1 MPIEV
6 KNISH
11 IYMENTP
18 YEKKALNN
26 VSLTINEGEFVAI
39 AGHTGSGKST
49 LMQHFNGLLNPT
61 RGEVFIDGIDIN
73 KKKDKK
79 TLHARRSVGMV
90 FQYPEQQLFEE
101 SIFADIAFGPRNFGC
116 SEDEV
121 KQRVKEAMDFVE
133 LDYEEYKDKSP
144 FLLSGGQMRRVAIAG
159 IIALKPKYL
168 VLDEPTA
175 GLDPRLKQN
184 LLQKVK
190 KLHQKEKMTIIM
202 VSHNMDDIALLAD
215 KVAIMR
221 QGKLMIYGE
230 PREVFTHKDVIEQ
243 AGLLEPEVMQLLR
256 KIKEYGLDVDINAL
270 NKQEVLPIMDDFLNE
285 MAYDFNTANA
295 VTALYSHIK
304 NINKDLRNAS
314 EDVLLL
320 QKDLATFDAM
330 LYVLGLKVDVKPLT
344 EEEKELVN
352 KWNLARKNKD
362 FDTADTLRQE
372 IVNRGIV
379 L

>member
-61 RGEVFIDGIDIN
+61 KGEVFIDGIDIN

-79 TLHARRSVGMV
+79 TLNARRSVGMV

-190 KLHQKEKMTIIM
+190 RLHQKEKMTIIM

-230 PREVFTHKDVIEQ
+230 PREVFTHKDAIEQ

-270 NKQEVLPIMDDFLNE
+270 NKQEALN
-285 MAYDFNTANA
+285 NIL
-295 VTALYSHIK
+295 VAL
-304 NINKDLRNAS
+304 
-314 EDVLLL
+314 
-320 QKDLATFDAM
+320 
-330 LYVLGLKVDVKPLT
+330 
-344 EEEKELVN
+344 
-352 KWNLARKNKD
+352 RK
-362 FDTADTLRQE
+362 
-372 IVNRGIV
+372 RGIKC
-379 L
+379 

>member
-1 MPIEV
+1 
-6 KNISH
+6 
-11 IYMENTP
+11 MENTP

-79 TLHARRSVGMV
+79 TLNARRSVGMV

-190 KLHQKEKMTIIM
+190 RLHQKEKMTIIM

-230 PREVFTHKDVIEQ
+230 PRKVFTHKDVIEQ

-270 NKQEVLPIMDDFLNE
+270 NKQEALN
-285 MAYDFNTANA
+285 NIL
-295 VTALYSHIK
+295 VAL
-304 NINKDLRNAS
+304 
-314 EDVLLL
+314 
-320 QKDLATFDAM
+320 
-330 LYVLGLKVDVKPLT
+330 
-344 EEEKELVN
+344 
-352 KWNLARKNKD
+352 RK
-362 FDTADTLRQE
+362 
-372 IVNRGIV
+372 RGIKC
-379 L
+379 

>member
-61 RGEVFIDGIDIN
+61 KGEVFIDGIDIN

-79 TLHARRSVGMV
+79 TLNARRSVGMV

-230 PREVFTHKDVIEQ
+230 HVK
-243 AGLLEPEVMQLLR
+243 
-256 KIKEYGLDVDINAL
+256 
-270 NKQEVLPIMDDFLNE
+270 FL
-285 MAYDFNTANA
+285 
-295 VTALYSHIK
+295 HIK
-304 NINKDLRNAS
+304 
-314 EDVLLL
+314 
-320 QKDLATFDAM
+320 M
-330 LYVLGLKVDVKPLT
+330 
-344 EEEKELVN
+344 
-352 KWNLARKNKD
+352 
-362 FDTADTLRQE
+362 
-372 IVNRGIV
+372 
-379 L
+379 

>member
-49 LMQHFNGLLNPT
+49 LMQHFNGLSNPT

-79 TLHARRSVGMV
+79 TLNARRSVGMV

-190 KLHQKEKMTIIM
+190 RLHQKSKII
-202 VSHNMDDIALLAD
+202 
-215 KVAIMR
+215 
-221 QGKLMIYGE
+221 
-230 PREVFTHKDVIEQ
+230 
-243 AGLLEPEVMQLLR
+243 
-256 KIKEYGLDVDINAL
+256 LD
-270 NKQEVLPIMDDFLNE
+270 
-285 MAYDFNTANA
+285 
-295 VTALYSHIK
+295 
-304 NINKDLRNAS
+304 
-314 EDVLLL
+314 
-320 QKDLATFDAM
+320 
-330 LYVLGLKVDVKPLT
+330 
-344 EEEKELVN
+344 
-352 KWNLARKNKD
+352 
-362 FDTADTLRQE
+362 
-372 IVNRGIV
+372 
-379 L
+379 

>member
-1 MPIEV
+1 M
-6 KNISH
+6 
-11 IYMENTP
+11 
-18 YEKKALNN
+18 
-26 VSLTINEGEFVAI
+26 LTINNVTVEYPDGTKAINNLSLNVKSGEKLALI
-39 AGHTGSGKST
+39 GANGAGKST
-49 LMQHFNGLLNPT
+49 LMLAIEGILDST
-61 RGEVFIDGIDIN
+61 GEIKIDDLVVDSKNIV
-73 KKKDKK
+73 KV
-79 TLHARRSVGMV
+79 RQQVGML
-90 FQYPEQQLFEE
+90 FQNPDDQLFMAT
-101 SIFADIAFGPRNFGC
+101 IYDDIAFGPRNFGC

-121 KQRVKEAMDFVE
+121 KQRVKDAMDFVE

-270 NKQEVLPIMDDFLNE
+270 NKQEALN
-285 MAYDFNTANA
+285 NIL
-295 VTALYSHIK
+295 VAL
-304 NINKDLRNAS
+304 
-314 EDVLLL
+314 
-320 QKDLATFDAM
+320 
-330 LYVLGLKVDVKPLT
+330 
-344 EEEKELVN
+344 
-352 KWNLARKNKD
+352 RK
-362 FDTADTLRQE
+362 
-372 IVNRGIV
+372 RGIKC
-379 L
+379 

>member
-79 TLHARRSVGMV
+79 TLNARRSVGMV

-190 KLHQKEKMTIIM
+190 RLHQKEKMTIIM

-230 PREVFTHKDVIEQ
+230 PRKVFTHKDVIEQ

-270 NKQEVLPIMDDFLNE
+270 NKQEALN
-285 MAYDFNTANA
+285 NIL
-295 VTALYSHIK
+295 VAL
-304 NINKDLRNAS
+304 
-314 EDVLLL
+314 
-320 QKDLATFDAM
+320 
-330 LYVLGLKVDVKPLT
+330 
-344 EEEKELVN
+344 
-352 KWNLARKNKD
+352 RK
-362 FDTADTLRQE
+362 
-372 IVNRGIV
+372 RGIKC
-379 L
+379 

>member
-1 MPIEV
+1 
-6 KNISH
+6 
-11 IYMENTP
+11 MENTP

-79 TLHARRSVGMV
+79 TLNARRSVGMV

-133 LDYEEYKDKSP
+133 LNYEEYKDKSP

-190 KLHQKEKMTIIM
+190 RLHQKEKITIIM

-215 KVAIMR
+215 KIAIMNK
-221 QGKLMIYGE
+221 GELMIYGE
-230 PREVFTHKDVIEQ
+230 PREVFKHKDVIEQ

-270 NKQEVLPIMDDFLNE
+270 NKQEAL
-285 MAYDFNTANA
+285 ANIL
-295 VTALYSHIK
+295 VAL
-304 NINKDLRNAS
+304 
-314 EDVLLL
+314 
-320 QKDLATFDAM
+320 
-330 LYVLGLKVDVKPLT
+330 
-344 EEEKELVN
+344 
-352 KWNLARKNKD
+352 RK
-362 FDTADTLRQE
+362 
-372 IVNRGIV
+372 RGIKC
-379 L
+379 

>member
-61 RGEVFIDGIDIN
+61 KGEVFIDGIDIN

-79 TLHARRSVGMV
+79 TLNARRSVGMV

-121 KQRVKEAMDFVE
+121 KQRVKDAMDFVE

-230 PREVFTHKDVIEQ
+230 PREVFAHKDVIEQ

-270 NKQEVLPIMDDFLNE
+270 NKQEALN
-285 MAYDFNTANA
+285 NIL
-295 VTALYSHIK
+295 VAL
-304 NINKDLRNAS
+304 
-314 EDVLLL
+314 
-320 QKDLATFDAM
+320 
-330 LYVLGLKVDVKPLT
+330 
-344 EEEKELVN
+344 
-352 KWNLARKNKD
+352 RK
-362 FDTADTLRQE
+362 
-372 IVNRGIV
+372 RGIKC
-379 L
+379 

>member
-1 MPIEV
+1 
-6 KNISH
+6 
-11 IYMENTP
+11 MENTP

-190 KLHQKEKMTIIM
+190 RLHQKEHVTIIM
-202 VSHNMDDIALLAD
+202 VSHNMDDIALLAN
-215 KVAIMR
+215 KVAVMN
-221 QGKLMIYGE
+221 QGKLMMYDE
-230 PREVFTHKDVIEQ
+230 PRKVFAHRDIIEQ

-256 KIKEYGLDVDINAL
+256 KIKEYGLDIEVSAL
-270 NKQEVLPIMDDFLNE
+270 NKQEALN
-285 MAYDFNTANA
+285 NIL
-295 VTALYSHIK
+295 VAL
-304 NINKDLRNAS
+304 
-314 EDVLLL
+314 
-320 QKDLATFDAM
+320 
-330 LYVLGLKVDVKPLT
+330 
-344 EEEKELVN
+344 
-352 KWNLARKNKD
+352 RK
-362 FDTADTLRQE
+362 
-372 IVNRGIV
+372 RGIKC
-379 L
+379 

>member
-26 VSLTINEGEFVAI
+26 ISLTINEGEFVAI

-79 TLHARRSVGMV
+79 TLNARRSVGMV

-230 PREVFTHKDVIEQ
+230 PREVFTYKDVIEQ

-270 NKQEVLPIMDDFLNE
+270 NKQEALN
-285 MAYDFNTANA
+285 NIL
-295 VTALYSHIK
+295 VAL
-304 NINKDLRNAS
+304 
-314 EDVLLL
+314 
-320 QKDLATFDAM
+320 
-330 LYVLGLKVDVKPLT
+330 
-344 EEEKELVN
+344 
-352 KWNLARKNKD
+352 RK
-362 FDTADTLRQE
+362 
-372 IVNRGIV
+372 RGIKC
-379 L
+379 